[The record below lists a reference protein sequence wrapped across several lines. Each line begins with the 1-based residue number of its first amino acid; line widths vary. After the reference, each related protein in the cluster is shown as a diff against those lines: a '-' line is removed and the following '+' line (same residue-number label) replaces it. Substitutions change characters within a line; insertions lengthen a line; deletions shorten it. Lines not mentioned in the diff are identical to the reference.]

1 MRLDVTKSPY
11 GPLHAIA
18 TGAVLLFVVLAPVV
32 CKFGFGVFWRMFLY
46 GAKMPSDAKS
56 IANVLAS
63 TVGVFGGTA
72 LLVWASTLFT
82 RRNEADSSDALSVRE
97 RKEGLL
103 FALKATPPI
112 TVATLVVGLACSTAI
127 EKLAG
132 VKLADQSLIDFLR
145 GGGSSLAAKSI
156 VALLVIVEAPL
167 VEEPLFRGIMF
178 RGFARSMPIWCAM
191 LLSGFVFA
199 LVHMNAATFIP
210 LWFLGV
216 MFAWLYMKTGTI
228 LAPMLVHFL
237 FNLVNFCSA
246 FILPG
251 E

>member
-18 TGAVLLFVVLAPVV
+18 AGAVLLFVAVAPVV
-32 CKFGFGVFWRMFLY
+32 FKLGFGVFWRMFLY
-46 GAKMPSDAKS
+46 GVKMPSDAKS
-56 IANVLAS
+56 IAEMLAS
-63 TVGVFGGTA
+63 TVLVFGGTA
-72 LLVWASTLFT
+72 LLVWASTLFAH
-82 RRNEADSSDALSVRE
+82 REEVDSGDGISARE

-112 TVATLVVGLACSTAI
+112 TIATLVVCLACSAAI

-132 VKLADQSLIDFLR
+132 VKLADQPLIDFLR
-145 GGGSSLAAKSI
+145 GGGSLAAKSI

-167 VEEPLFRGIMF
+167 VEEPLFRGIVF
-178 RGFARSMPIWCAM
+178 RGFARSMPMWCAM
-191 LLSGFVFA
+191 VLSGFVFA
-199 LVHMNAATFIP
+199 LVHVNAATFVP

-216 MFAWLYMKTGTI
+216 MFAWLYMRTGTI

-237 FNLVNFCSA
+237 FNLVNFCSVL
-246 FILPG
+246 ILPA